1 MPFSVCVKDRMMYSH
16 TFTFDDGVPF
26 TTGCTA
32 VVSATFEGLA
42 LGPYDILIDILV
54 AQRLLREVM
63 ELYDHKNLDT
73 LPEFARPDG
82 SRCNTTVEVMAR
94 AVYQRLHERLQAHH
108 QSVVATDGKGLGAVT
123 AMHIKLEESD
133 VASAS
138 YWETDAQGL
147 FAAPPPL
154 EDEEASGP
162 EGSARVSR
170 NEAALRKLN
179 L

>member
-32 VVSATFEGLA
+32 VVTATFEGPA

-73 LPEFARPDG
+73 LPDFARPDG
-82 SRCNTTVEVMAR
+82 SRRNTTVEVMAQ
-94 AVYQRLHERLQAHH
+94 AVYQQLHARLQAHH
-108 QSVVATDGKGLGAVT
+108 QSVLATDGKGLGAVT

-133 VASAS
+133 VAFAS
-138 YWETDAQGL
+138 YWEEAKAEGL
-147 FAAPPPL
+147 FAGPP
-154 EDEEASGP
+154 A
-162 EGSARVSR
+162 GS
-170 NEAALRKLN
+170 
-179 L
+179 

>member
-1 MPFSVCVKDRMMYSH
+1 MRGGEVARENNGDTGQRAANQEARQSRKGLFVEPSVIRNQLIPFIVASV
-16 TFTFDDGVPF
+16 
-26 TTGCTA
+26 
-32 VVSATFEGLA
+32 
-42 LGPYDILIDILV
+42 
-54 AQRLLREVM
+54 QRG
-63 ELYDHKNLDT
+63 H
-73 LPEFARPDG
+73 
-82 SRCNTTVEVMAR
+82 R
-94 AVYQRLHERLQAHH
+94 AVEERLHERLQAHH

>member
-63 ELYDHKNLDT
+63 ELYDHKNLDA
-73 LPEFARPDG
+73 LPEFVRADGARM
-82 SRCNTTVEVMAR
+82 NTTVEVMAR
-94 AVYQRLHERLQAHH
+94 AVYKQLHARLLAQCAGHMPCL
-108 QSVVATDGKGLGAVT
+108 LGA
-123 AMHIKLEESD
+123 L
-133 VASAS
+133 
-138 YWETDAQGL
+138 YL
-147 FAAPPPL
+147 
-154 EDEEASGP
+154 
-162 EGSARVSR
+162 SARRVHDSL
-170 NEAALRKLN
+170 A
-179 L
+179 